1 VNEGQPGCLCIGIS
15 GGSGAGKSTF
25 TSLLVEQLADLQP
38 AVLHQDRYFRDWAEV
53 PEAERAARRTVNA
66 PEGLAWPAF
75 LERFRALRAG
85 VAITEPAPGTRLSAR
100 RADES
105 RLAPSAVLIVE
116 GLFALW
122 HPELRALLY
131 LGVYLD
137 VPDDERVLRRL
148 LRDVGQRG
156 GDLGRSADWYRQ
168 DVLPNFSMYTGTSR
182 QHADLV
188 IPWTRRNA
196 TAVTVVVA
204 WIRSEL
210 ARRRDEQPRGDR
222 GWGTMPDGEGASC
235 VR

>member
-1 VNEGQPGCLCIGIS
+1 VDADQPDCLCIGIS

-25 TSLLVEQLADLQP
+25 TSILLEQLADLQP
-38 AVLHQDRYFRDWAEV
+38 AVLHQDRYFRDWSEV

-66 PEGLAWPAF
+66 PEGMAWPAF
-75 LERFRALRAG
+75 LERFRVLRAG
-85 VAITEPAPGTRLSAR
+85 DAITEPAPGTRLSAR
-100 RADES
+100 QAEGTRIS
-105 RLAPSAVLIVE
+105 PSAVLIVE

-122 HPELRALLY
+122 HPELRVLLD

-156 GDLGRSADWYRQ
+156 GDLERSADWYRQ
-168 DVLPNFSMYTGTSR
+168 DVLPNFSVYTGTSR

-188 IPWTRRNA
+188 IPWTRRNM

-204 WIRSEL
+204 WVRSEL
-210 ARRRDEQPRGDR
+210 ARRRDEQPHGDR
-222 GWGTMPDGEGASC
+222 ARGTVRDSEDTSC

>member
-1 VNEGQPGCLCIGIS
+1 LDEYQPGCLCLGIS

-25 TSLLVEQLADLQP
+25 ASLLVEQLADVAP

-75 LERFRALRAG
+75 LERVRTLRAG

-100 RADES
+100 RAEAS
-105 RLAPSAVLIVE
+105 QVTPSAVLVVE

-122 HPELRALLY
+122 HSELRALLN

-222 GWGTMPDGEGASC
+222 AWGTMPDGEGASC

>member
-25 TSLLVEQLADLQP
+25 TNLLVEQLADLQP

-85 VAITEPAPGTRLSAR
+85 VTITEPAPGTRLSAR
-100 RADES
+100 RAEAS
-105 RLAPSAVLIVE
+105 QVTPSAVLVVE

-122 HPELRALLY
+122 HSELRALLN

-222 GWGTMPDGEGASC
+222 AWGTMPDGEGASC

>member
-1 VNEGQPGCLCIGIS
+1 MDGDQPGCLCLGIS

-25 TSLLVEQLADLQP
+25 TGLLVEQLADLQP
-38 AVLHQDRYFRDWAEV
+38 AVLHQDRYFRDWAET

-100 RADES
+100 QAEATPVS
-105 RLAPSAVLIVE
+105 PSAVLIVE

-122 HPELRALLY
+122 HPELRSLLD

-156 GDLGRSADWYRQ
+156 GDLERSAAWYRQ
-168 DVLPNFSMYTGTSR
+168 DVLPNFSLYTGTSR
-182 QHADLV
+182 QQADLV
-188 IPWTRRNA
+188 IPWTRHNA
-196 TAVTVVVA
+196 TAVAVVVA
-204 WIRSEL
+204 WVRSEL
-210 ARRRDEQPRGDR
+210 ARRDERPRRDEAS
-222 GWGTMPDGEGASC
+222 GTAPEGQGAAC

>member
-1 VNEGQPGCLCIGIS
+1 MNEYQPGCLCIGIS

-25 TSLLVEQLADLQP
+25 ASLLEEQLADLQP

-53 PEAERAARRTVNA
+53 PEAERAARRTVNS

-75 LERFRALRAG
+75 LECFQALRRG

-100 RADES
+100 RAEAS
-105 RLAPSAVLIVE
+105 QVYPSAVLIVE

-122 HPELRALLY
+122 HPELRALLD
-131 LGVYLD
+131 LGIYLD

-168 DVLPNFSMYTGTSR
+168 DVLPNFSVYTGTSR

-188 IPWTRRNA
+188 IPWTRRNP
-196 TAVTVVVA
+196 TAVTVVAA
-204 WIRSEL
+204 WVRSEL
-210 ARRRDEQPRGDR
+210 ARRRDEQPRGDGAR
-222 GWGTMPDGEGASC
+222 GTVRDGEGAAC